1 VTVGQ
6 KKKQN
11 VENKSSTNKFFKLF
25 GRKTSNGEN
34 AEKQNVSDKIRS
46 APSSPSTLRR
56 FFRRSSFQKSTQK
69 MSKSR
74 SETSLN
80 AEREKSPKSAEEK
93 SPKKVGLKRSKSL
106 NDGQCDIPKV
116 AVAAK

>member
-1 VTVGQ
+1 
-6 KKKQN
+6 
-11 VENKSSTNKFFKLF
+11 
-25 GRKTSNGEN
+25 
-34 AEKQNVSDKIRS
+34 
-46 APSSPSTLRR
+46 
-56 FFRRSSFQKSTQK
+56 

-106 NDGQCDIPKV
+106 NDGQCDNPKV
-116 AVAAK
+116 AVAAKWQSHNTFFVVTDDPYKYASVFIRVKSFSQNLPEAVFLVVSDPSMNELWVN